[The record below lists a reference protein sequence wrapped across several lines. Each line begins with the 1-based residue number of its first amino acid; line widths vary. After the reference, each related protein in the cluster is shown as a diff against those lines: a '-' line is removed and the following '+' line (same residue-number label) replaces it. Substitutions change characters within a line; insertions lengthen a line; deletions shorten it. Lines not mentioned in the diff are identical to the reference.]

1 MTAILCLSINIGIN
15 ILIAYLFSLLINT
28 FLEQYYFFLR
38 YFIIIILFL
47 YNYYI
52 LRKIAVSW
60 LFEWQFPFQ
69 IFSIYKERQI
79 YLAYLKL
86 RLKVFLNLTEKLLSD
101 VLISEKDIEDI
112 KTFLILFNEEFNIY
126 DQLHNIVT
134 NNLNNNN
141 LIRYKMS
148 SSQITYYNLLTSIN
162 NALKENNIKDFL
174 LGLKSGKNK
183 ISDENKNSFD
193 QLNILLRDFQKTIDK
208 YDWNNYTYMSP
219 AYLYN
224 LLFNDTFGSL
234 SLYSLQFKKKY
245 ENYEL
250 EENFTPNGKI
260 HYTLLRK
267 KRSNNI
273 ENINNNDNNDI
284 QKENDIIIS
293 KDSKNENDGALL
305 IFCLPNGGCYELIP
319 KIKVEF
325 YLTHGFSFLC
335 WNYRGYGYSEGRAN
349 FSNVKKDVLELYDIV
364 VNDPKYHFTKIAV
377 MGHSIGGVAA
387 CYLAKNRYVDL
398 LISDRNFCDII
409 RLANNIYCGQ
419 LLSSLL
425 TFFFIGKTDNI
436 NNFFNKMKNDKI
448 NGSKNENKNAINKII
463 IYSPT
468 DMLILNDSTL
478 KSGVSRYIIKN
489 YIIYKNNENNAVI
502 KNKENFLDIV
512 FNKNDKTR
520 FINNFRDL
528 VHTHYEKMNDFYNI
542 DIKKMKKQGDD
553 KIEEKK
559 KIEETFNET
568 QTLFQFFD
576 KFYGICCD
584 NLNYLSAHRISA
596 RRETIFIDNFFN
608 NLLIWGVLEEVN
620 ECCEFHSEK
629 GMTVLK
635 EAYEIFNKN
644 KLNKEVISPV
654 ASLINMIK
662 QDLEKIINVMDNLD
676 IVNQGNVNE
685 ISNDISIDVNN
696 HDSLKEHLI
705 SDKNESDSDTI
716 ITTSIK
722 DNNNSKNNSKKSNV
736 FYDKL
741 NGIKG
746 NIKLF
751 KTMTGHNG
759 LLRLDEREQ
768 YFTFLLY
775 SGIIS

>member
-1 MTAILCLSINIGIN
+1 
-15 ILIAYLFSLLINT
+15 
-28 FLEQYYFFLR
+28 
-38 YFIIIILFL
+38 
-47 YNYYI
+47 
-52 LRKIAVSW
+52 
-60 LFEWQFPFQ
+60 
-69 IFSIYKERQI
+69 
-79 YLAYLKL
+79 
-86 RLKVFLNLTEKLLSD
+86 
-101 VLISEKDIEDI
+101 
-112 KTFLILFNEEFNIY
+112 
-126 DQLHNIVT
+126 
-134 NNLNNNN
+134 
-141 LIRYKMS
+141 
-148 SSQITYYNLLTSIN
+148 
-162 NALKENNIKDFL
+162 
-174 LGLKSGKNK
+174 
-183 ISDENKNSFD
+183 
-193 QLNILLRDFQKTIDK
+193 
-208 YDWNNYTYMSP
+208 
-219 AYLYN
+219 
-224 LLFNDTFGSL
+224 
-234 SLYSLQFKKKY
+234 
-245 ENYEL
+245 
-250 EENFTPNGKI
+250 
-260 HYTLLRK
+260 
-267 KRSNNI
+267 
-273 ENINNNDNNDI
+273 
-284 QKENDIIIS
+284 
-293 KDSKNENDGALL
+293 
-305 IFCLPNGGCYELIP
+305 
-319 KIKVEF
+319 
-325 YLTHGFSFLC
+325 
-335 WNYRGYGYSEGRAN
+335 
-349 FSNVKKDVLELYDIV
+349 
-364 VNDPKYHFTKIAV
+364 
-377 MGHSIGGVAA
+377 
-387 CYLAKNRYVDL
+387 
-398 LISDRNFCDII
+398 
-409 RLANNIYCGQ
+409 
-419 LLSSLL
+419 
-425 TFFFIGKTDNI
+425 
-436 NNFFNKMKNDKI
+436 
-448 NGSKNENKNAINKII
+448 
-463 IYSPT
+463 
-468 DMLILNDSTL
+468 
-478 KSGVSRYIIKN
+478 
-489 YIIYKNNENNAVI
+489 
-502 KNKENFLDIV
+502 
-512 FNKNDKTR
+512 
-520 FINNFRDL
+520 
-528 VHTHYEKMNDFYNI
+528 MNDFYNI